1 MNFTESFLHN
11 DTVSDILNMEAHN
24 YSGENKNKTVNNGTV
39 EIFDVEDVTWAY
51 LAIPLILAS
60 ITAGI
65 IIRYHLA

>member
-1 MNFTESFLHN
+1 MNFTKSFFHN
-11 DTVSDILNMEAHN
+11 DTVSDILNIEAN
-24 YSGENKNKTVNNGTV
+24 NLTGEKKTVNNGTV

>member
-1 MNFTESFLHN
+1 MNFTKSFFHN
-11 DTVSDILNMEAHN
+11 DTVSDILNIEAN
-24 YSGENKNKTVNNGTV
+24 NLTGEKKTVNNGTV

-65 IIRYHLA
+65 IIRYHL